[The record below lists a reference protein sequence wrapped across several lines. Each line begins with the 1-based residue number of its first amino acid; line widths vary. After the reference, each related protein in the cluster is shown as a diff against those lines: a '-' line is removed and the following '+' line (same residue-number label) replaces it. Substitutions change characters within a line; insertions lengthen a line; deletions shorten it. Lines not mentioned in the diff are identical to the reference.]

1 MSMRFCFQICV
12 FSFIFCH
19 YVEAQFLAGNSGW
32 PPSGNVIPRVTA
44 HAPRCSAIK
53 SINCEKYGFNVTM
66 FPTFLGHLNVEA
78 ADALLTHTFKNT
90 IVCPIPRQSAELI
103 GCAIILPLCEMG
115 KKVPP
120 CQEDCTDV
128 ITQCRVNQSPG
139 YEMSLRI
146 CTLFPK
152 RLSGINCIRI

>member
-1 MSMRFCFQICV
+1 
-12 FSFIFCH
+12 
-19 YVEAQFLAGNSGW
+19 
-32 PPSGNVIPRVTA
+32 
-44 HAPRCSAIK
+44 
-53 SINCEKYGFNVTM
+53 M

-120 CQEDCTDV
+120 CQEDCTGKNIKYYKYFVCSIFLMIFFDN
-128 ITQCRVNQSPG
+128 TTEDLVNKVLQH
-139 YEMSLRI
+139 
-146 CTLFPK
+146 F
-152 RLSGINCIRI
+152 